1 MAERQEKMKQK
12 TDFFRGLFREYDIRG
27 RVRPGEMDRTAVLRI
42 ARGFSRYLRRRGV
55 QKVVVGY
62 DNRRESP
69 FFARLAA
76 ETLAEQGFLVYQ
88 IGLCITPAAYFAQ
101 YYYEAPGVM
110 MITASH
116 NPKGWC
122 GCKLGDGFAKTLGP
136 SEIQELYEDCRGETA
151 AAPRAG
157 GALYHVSIREAYLR
171 DLVEQAAAPA
181 NSLRVVVDAG
191 NGAAG
196 IYAWELFQ
204 RLGYLTF
211 PLHCEPDPDYP
222 HYFPNPSEKTA
233 REALKQAVTTV
244 GIDGDIGLAFDGDG
258 DRLGVVDGRGQDVW
272 ADRVLMILARDYLK
286 KYPGSSVV
294 FDVKCSRALP
304 ETIAAAGGNAI
315 MWKTGHSYIKAKM
328 KETKAVLGGERS
340 GHIFF
345 NDRGRGYD
353 DALLAGA
360 SLLRVLAEKGQSLET
375 MLDAFPS
382 YETSSEIRIASTDE
396 KKYLQ
401 IQQLQQYFVRA
412 YGEGRVCRVNGA
424 RVDFPQYGGW
434 ALVRASSNLP
444 ELVVVAEASDREN
457 LQNLK
462 AEFQRDLVK
471 NGITEPWQNQ

>member
-1 MAERQEKMKQK
+1 MEQK
-12 TDFFRGLFREYDIRG
+12 TDFFREIFREYDIRG
-27 RVRPGEMDRTAVLRI
+27 RVRPGEMDRTNVWRI
-42 ARGFSRYLRRRGV
+42 ARGFARYLRRRGV
-55 QKVVVGY
+55 EKVVVGY

-69 FFARLAA
+69 FFACLAA
-76 ETLAEQGFLVYQ
+76 ETLAEQGFIVYQ

-136 SEIQELYEDCRGETA
+136 TEIRELYEYCCQETEI
-151 AAPRAG
+151 APRTG
-157 GALYHVSIREAYLR
+157 GAIYTVSIREAYLA
-171 DLVEQAAAPA
+171 DLLEQAAAPA

-211 PLHCEPDPDYP
+211 PLHCEPNPDYP

-233 REALKQAVTTV
+233 REALKRAVTTV
-244 GIDGDIGLAFDGDG
+244 GINGDIGLAFDGDG
-258 DRLGVVDGRGQDVW
+258 DRLGVVDGQGQDVW
-272 ADRVLMILARDYLK
+272 ADRILMILARDYLA
-286 KYPGSSVV
+286 KYPGAAVV
-294 FDVKCSRALP
+294 FDVKCSRALA
-304 ETIAAAGGNAI
+304 ETVAAAGGNGI
-315 MWKTGHSYIKAKM
+315 MWKTGHSYVKAKM
-328 KETKAVLGGERS
+328 KEVGAVLGGERS

-360 SLLRVLAEKGQSLET
+360 SLLRVLAEKGQRLEAVLRT
-375 MLDAFPS
+375 FPA
-382 YETSSEIRIASTDE
+382 YVTSSEIRIASTDAE
-396 KKYLQ
+396 KYSQ
-401 IQQLQQYFVRA
+401 IQRLQQYFIRI
-412 YGEGRVCRVNGA
+412 YGKENVCCINGA

-444 ELVVVAEASDREN
+444 ELVVVAEAVDREN
-457 LQNLK
+457 LQKL
-462 AEFQRDLVK
+462 EDSFRRDLLK
-471 NGITEPWQNQ
+471 NGITEPWQNR